1 VAAGL
6 LAAALTNRGAPA
18 AAGNA
23 TAAPGRVAAEV
34 IAYARAQ
41 VGKPYLWG
49 AAGLGAFDCSGLVM
63 AAYAAAGIR
72 IPRTSQ
78 QQWASEP
85 HVPRPQPGNLVF
97 FPGALQPGE
106 SPPGHVGVVVD
117 PARHLMIDAYGT
129 GAAVEYDTY
138 GLASSK
144 PGLSSPWG
152 FTDPAGGP

>member
-6 LAAALTNRGAPA
+6 LAAALSNRGAPA

-23 TAAPGRVAAEV
+23 TAAPGGAAAEV
-34 IAYARAQ
+34 VAYARAQ

-49 AAGLGAFDCSGLVM
+49 AAGPGAFDCSGLVM
-63 AAYAAAGIR
+63 AAYAAAGD
-72 IPRTSQ
+72 
-78 QQWASEP
+78 
-85 HVPRPQPGNLVF
+85 LVF

-129 GAAVEYDTY
+129 GAGVEYDTY

-144 PGLSSPWG
+144 PGLSRPWG
-152 FTDPAGGP
+152 FTDPAWGP

>member
-1 VAAGL
+1 MAAGL
-6 LAAALTNRGAPA
+6 LAAALSNRGAPA

-23 TAAPGRVAAEV
+23 TAAPGGAAAEV
-34 IAYARAQ
+34 VAYARAQ

-49 AAGLGAFDCSGLVM
+49 AAGPGAFDCSGLGM
-63 AAYAAAGIR
+63 AAYGIA

-78 QQWASEP
+78 QQWASAP
-85 HVPRPQPGNLVF
+85 RVARPQPGDLVF

-129 GAAVEYDTY
+129 GAGVEYDTY

-144 PGLSSPWG
+144 PGLSRPWG
-152 FTDPAGGP
+152 FTDPAWGP